1 MNVIG
6 SVGLGIIL
14 FASTN
19 VDDLLVLIAFFALPR
34 CRARDV
40 VIGQYLGIGALV
52 VVSVVLSLIS
62 LVLSPAYVGLL
73 GVLPML
79 IGIQKLFELRRGGN
93 GEAAPAPQ
101 TRRGAIGQIAAV
113 ATATIA
119 NGGDN
124 IGAYAPLFAT
134 WSAARIA
141 VVVLVFVVMTALWL
155 ALALWLV
162 NHRTVGAPLKRY
174 GHLAV
179 PFVLIVLGLFILYEA
194 GSFALLR

>member
-1 MNVIG
+1 MDLIG
-6 SVGLGIIL
+6 SAGLGIVL

-40 VIGQYLGIGALV
+40 VIGQYLGIGALI

-93 GEAAPAPQ
+93 GEAVPAPQ

-113 ATATIA
+113 AAATIA

-179 PFVLIVLGLFILYEA
+179 PFVLIVLGLVILYEA

>member
-1 MNVIG
+1 MDLIG
-6 SVGLGIIL
+6 SAALGIVL

-40 VIGQYLGIGALV
+40 VIGQYLGIGALI

-101 TRRGAIGQIAAV
+101 TRRGAR
-113 ATATIA
+113 
-119 NGGDN
+119 
-124 IGAYAPLFAT
+124 
-134 WSAARIA
+134 SAR
-141 VVVLVFVVMTALWL
+141 
-155 ALALWLV
+155 
-162 NHRTVGAPLKRY
+162 
-174 GHLAV
+174 GHAD
-179 PFVLIVLGLFILYEA
+179 
-194 GSFALLR
+194 

>member
-1 MNVIG
+1 MNLIG
-6 SVGLGIIL
+6 SAGLGIVL

-34 CRARDV
+34 CRARAV

-52 VVSVVLSLIS
+52 VVSLVLSLIS

-73 GVLPML
+73 GALPML
-79 IGIQKLFELRRGGN
+79 IGVQKLFELHHGGN
-93 GEAAPAPQ
+93 GEAVPAPEPG
-101 TRRGAIGQIAAV
+101 RGAIGRIAAV
-113 ATATIA
+113 AAATMA

-124 IGAYAPLFAT
+124 IGAYTPLFAT

-141 VVVLVFVVMTALWL
+141 VVVLVFIVMTALWL
-155 ALALWLV
+155 ALAHWLV
-162 NHRTVGAPLKRY
+162 NHRTVGAPLRRY
-174 GHLAV
+174 GHRAV
-179 PFVLIVLGLFILYEA
+179 PFVLIALGLVILYEA

>member
-1 MNVIG
+1 MNLIG
-6 SVGLGIIL
+6 SAGLGIVL

-52 VVSVVLSLIS
+52 VVSLVLSLIS

-73 GVLPML
+73 GALPML
-79 IGIQKLFELRRGGN
+79 IGIQKLIELRRGSN
-93 GEAAPAPQ
+93 GEAVPAPG
-101 TRRGAIGQIAAV
+101 RGAIGRIAAV
-113 ATATIA
+113 AAATMA

-124 IGAYAPLFAT
+124 IGAYTPLFAT

-141 VVVLVFVVMTALWL
+141 VVVLVFIVMTALWL
-155 ALALWLV
+155 ALAHWLV
-162 NHRTVGAPLKRY
+162 NHRTVGAPLRRY
-174 GHLAV
+174 GHRAV
-179 PFVLIVLGLFILYEA
+179 PFVLIALGVFILYEA
-194 GSFALLR
+194 GSIALLR

>member
-1 MNVIG
+1 MNLIG
-6 SVGLGIIL
+6 SAGLGIVL

-34 CRARDV
+34 CRPRNV

-73 GVLPML
+73 GVLPVL
-79 IGIQKLFELRRGGN
+79 IGIQKLFELRRGGS
-93 GEAAPAPQ
+93 GEAVPAPE
-101 TRRGAIGQIAAV
+101 TARGAIGQIAAV
-113 ATATIA
+113 AAATIA

-134 WSAARIA
+134 WGAARIA
-141 VVVLVFVVMTALWL
+141 VVVLVFIVMTALWL

-162 NHRTVGAPLKRY
+162 NHRTVGAPLRRY
-174 GHLAV
+174 GHLGV
-179 PFVLIVLGLFILYEA
+179 PFVLIVLGVFILYEA

>member
-19 VDDLLVLIAFFALPR
+19 VDDLLVLIAFFALSR

-40 VIGQYLGIGALV
+40 VIGQYLGIGALI

-79 IGIQKLFELRRGGN
+79 VGVQKLFELRQGGDHEYVRAH
-93 GEAAPAPQ
+93 EAG
-101 TRRGAIGQIAAV
+101 GAIGQIAAV

-179 PFVLIVLGLFILYEA
+179 PFVLIVLGFVILYEA